1 MVAKA
6 TSKHVTNLQTHETRD
21 RKLDEALVELLEQSS
36 KPKQEQLSMW
46 MIAYNKK
53 VSLSTL
59 SCRYSGM

>member
-6 TSKHVTNLQTHETRD
+6 TSKHVTNLQTHEMRD
-21 RKLDEALVELLEQSS
+21 LKLDEALVELLEQSS

-46 MIAYNKK
+46 MITYNK

-59 SCRYSGM
+59 SCRYRGM